1 MGRTGALA
9 SRPGMPADAG
19 ELREEA
25 TEDGSSEREKPTMP
39 TNGNPAAPDEE
50 LPYSIELW
58 GKNSIERLLAR
69 AFNAALAQ
77 AIFNAARNEHPGRR
91 ITLRHALRIIAD
103 TAADSR

>member
-9 SRPGMPADAG
+9 SRTGVPANAG
-19 ELREEA
+19 ELRAAA
-25 TEDGSSEREKPTMP
+25 TENGSSEREEPIMP
-39 TNGNPAAPDEE
+39 TNGNPAVPDEE

-58 GKNSIERLLAR
+58 GENSIERVLAR

-91 ITLRHALRIIAD
+91 IILRHGLRIIAD
-103 TAADSR
+103 TADRR